1 MAAAGPK
8 AAAERI
14 KAGFFRL
21 WRCCFGMLSQS
32 CHAELVEASSKG

>member
-8 AAAERI
+8 AAAERM
-14 KAGFFRL
+14 KLVFFRL

-32 CHAELVEASSKG
+32 CHPELVEGPSKA